1 MLWYDF
7 NTILYIKFGK
17 TLSHWVYG
25 ILATECFHSALY
37 WRVYFEITDERLKVK
52 RNIRNQ
58 INNTRS
64 IVCYNNCYAKSYE
77 AQWQTTTY
85 WNCRSPILRA
95 SHTSSGGDQLND
107 ASPRNVLL
115 KSVVCVPPF
124 YKINLGI
131 KLGLETSWFA
141 LK

>member
-1 MLWYDF
+1 MGYWQQSAEEA
-7 NTILYIKFGK
+7 
-17 TLSHWVYG
+17 TLKSQM
-25 ILATECFHSALY
+25 
-37 WRVYFEITDERLKVK
+37 
-52 RNIRNQ
+52 RNQ
-58 INNTRS
+58 KNASRS

-95 SHTSSGGDQLND
+95 SHTFSGGDQLND

-131 KLGLETSWFA
+131 QRGLETS
-141 LK
+141 